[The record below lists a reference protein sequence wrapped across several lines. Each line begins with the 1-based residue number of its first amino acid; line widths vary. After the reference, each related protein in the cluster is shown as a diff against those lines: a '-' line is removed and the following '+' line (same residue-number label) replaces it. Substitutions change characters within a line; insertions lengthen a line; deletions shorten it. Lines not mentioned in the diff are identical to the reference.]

1 MAITRHKSHRQITDF
16 HRITQTFTDN
26 SQINHRLSQTIH
38 RLSQTHRHT
47 WTAFW
52 QKEPDT
58 LKRRL
63 LGFLDPG
70 LLRGLCAG
78 GIGGRNCGGDLRLVL
93 KSKRNGASD
102 TCGVAAGCSGAPRRS
117 DETRCDSGGSAL
129 LSALA
134 AARARSPAPNSLV
147 VMRPLASLARSHA
160 TYTASASSAMTH
172 RKIQA
177 IPPCPQL
184 SIYVLRN
191 LNSVVGEYMYGI
203 ILGNYKTI
211 NRAIRKSSTL

>member
-38 RLSQTHRHT
+38 RLSQTIHRLPQTIHRHT

-52 QKEPDT
+52 QMEADT

-70 LLRGLCAG
+70 LRRGLCAG

-102 TCGVAAGCSGAPRRS
+102 TCGVAAGSSGAWLTVRRS
-117 DETRCDSGGSAL
+117 DATRCDGAGAAL
-129 LSALA
+129 LWALA
-134 AARARSPAPNSLV
+134 ERARSPFPNSSGV
-147 VMRPLASLARSHA
+147 IRPLARLARSHDKCKA
-160 TYTASASSAMTH
+160 TPSSAMTH
-172 RKIQA
+172 INQESLVHICPFMSSEFEFHWRRKHVRDN
-177 IPPCPQL
+177 PWKL
-184 SIYVLRN
+184 
-191 LNSVVGEYMYGI
+191 
-203 ILGNYKTI
+203 
-211 NRAIRKSSTL
+211 